1 MGFHS
6 PSANGCKDREGG
18 VRWNVNET
26 DLFSDLFYSLATV
39 TETH

>member
-18 VRWNVNET
+18 VGWNVNET

-39 TETH
+39 TETR